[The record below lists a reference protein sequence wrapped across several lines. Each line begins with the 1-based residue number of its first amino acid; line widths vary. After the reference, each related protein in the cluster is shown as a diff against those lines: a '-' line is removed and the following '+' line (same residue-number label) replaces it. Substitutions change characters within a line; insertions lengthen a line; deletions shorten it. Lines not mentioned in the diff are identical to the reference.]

1 MDKSS
6 IFSTTTMESME
17 SKKLM
22 LLGIIQ
28 MFINNNDIIKII
40 IANVIQYKVAYA
52 FLIYVAYEQRFLFIN

>member
-1 MDKSS
+1 
-6 IFSTTTMESME
+6 MESME